1 MMSGAIDLLRRFWPA
16 LAAVAVVAAILLL
29 VRCSDRAQDNAVT
42 QATKAGAA
50 QERADT
56 ATTTLNRTLDAI
68 NAEEAVRRDPD
79 VRRAGCLR
87 HSRTPE
93 NC

>member
-1 MMSGAIDLLRRFWPA
+1 MTACLTLLRRFWPA
-16 LAAVAVVAAILLL
+16 LAAGGLLLLIVLL
-29 VRCSDRAQDNAVT
+29 VRCSDRAQDSAVT
-42 QATKAGAA
+42 QAHDAGAA

-56 ATTTLNRTLDAI
+56 ATTTLNRTLEAI
-68 NAEEAVRRDPD
+68 NAAEAVRRDPA
-79 VRRAGCLR
+79 VRNAGCVR